1 MGASEGPLGDALSYG
16 AGKINA
22 LAWPQALF
30 ARCLAV
36 RGTRR
41 RQDKIVGACMGFRQA
56 RIPARYSLYHPG
68 APLNPFPHL

>member
-1 MGASEGPLGDALSYG
+1 MGASEGLLGDALGYG
-16 AGKINA
+16 AGKINL

-30 ARCLAV
+30 AHCLAV
-36 RGTRR
+36 RGTSS

-68 APLNPFPHL
+68 TTLNPFPHL